1 MSSFISQDFFFT
13 ELAKIMKDSKSY
25 TNVTG
30 VTGGTGGTDVTDDN
44 SNKNIIISSDSTS
57 NNDDLC
63 LISKEKLHPNHITL
77 SCNHKFN
84 YIPIYK
90 EVSYQKNKNNTSF
103 EITKLLDNEI
113 KCPYCRRI
121 TPRLIPYIP
130 YPSVKQTRY
139 VNSPE
144 DLCMPAVK
152 CQHVLKKTHTCDSST
167 DLDLDLDD
175 SSAKCEKNA
184 LYYEDEN
191 LLLCVQHFRQ
201 YEKRMKSIRDKKAKE
216 NAKIQEKLAK
226 QSSIPRCKAILKCG
240 KNTGKCCDRIISID
254 GASFC
259 KIHS

>member
-1 MSSFISQDFFFT
+1 MSSSISQDFFFT
-13 ELAKIMKDSKSY
+13 ELAKIMKNSKSH
-25 TNVTG
+25 TNI
-30 VTGGTGGTDVTDDN
+30 TDDN
-44 SNKNIIISSDSTS
+44 ANKNIIISSSTPTPTPTSTS
-57 NNDDLC
+57 DNDDFC

-90 EVSYQKNKNNTSF
+90 EISYQKNKNNTSF

-113 KCPYCRRI
+113 KCPYCRQI
-121 TPRLIPYIP
+121 THRLIPYIA

-152 CQHVLKKTHTCDSST
+152 CQHVFKNTHLCDSNT
-167 DLDLDLDD
+167 DLDLDD

-191 LLLCVQHFRQ
+191 VLFCAQHFRQ
-201 YEKRMKSIRDKKAKE
+201 YEKRMKSIQDKKAKE

-240 KNTGKCCDRIISID
+240 KNTGKCCDRVISIE